1 MVSKKYMG
9 GPPEAMMEG
18 PSGLMQVVKCREG
31 PEVREAAR
39 KDTTLSPHRGL
50 ILALPIHGPL

>member
-1 MVSKKYMG
+1 MVSKEHMG
-9 GPPEAMMEG
+9 GEAMMEG
-18 PSGLMQVVKCREG
+18 HSGLMQVVKCREG